1 MSAATPKRRPSASPV
16 CYADEKDIAPG
27 YMWAESADPRAD
39 SVAAR
44 KPRVK
49 SKPHKLSRK
58 SAKR

>member
-1 MSAATPKRRPSASPV
+1 VSERAPKRKPSASPV
-16 CYADEKDIAPG
+16 CYAEEKDIAPG
-27 YMWAESADPRAD
+27 YMWAQPSAPRAD

-49 SKPHKLSRK
+49 SKPRKLK